1 MTGPGKAEEEEV
13 LHQWDV
19 PGVSGEA
26 PVRIVAR
33 AGHSTTIV
41 GANGAG
47 KSALGVWLNQNN
59 GNSTQVR
66 RLIAHRRLWFQTA
79 GPAITSAQRESTGNN
94 IINWDRQPDSRYLD
108 HADQHRASGALFDV
122 LARVNYENAQMVE
135 MYRNGASPQEVEAR
149 FGPGMLERLNAIF
162 RAAGLVIELKLTAEQ
177 TFNAVNSASK
187 TEYPIFH
194 MSDGE
199 KSALLLAAEVL
210 TATEGS
216 VYIID
221 EPERHLHR
229 SISAG
234 LVEAII
240 ADRRDSHF
248 VILTHDLEL
257 AAALGRGPGQVY
269 SLTRCIW
276 SGQAIGWELFPVDA
290 SAEIPESARLAIL
303 GGRRE
308 LLFIEGDKHSLDL
321 RLYRL
326 LFPNWTL
333 FPAGGC
339 DQVIRAVTGLR
350 GSEPHHWLNARGV
363 VDGDGRTEEEK
374 TSLRERG
381 ILALPVSE
389 VENLYYSDAVM
400 EAVAVRQAE
409 SIDETPATLLTQARA
424 AALKALREE
433 GAPERFAKALT
444 LAMSRRRVL
453 EELPTSVDT
462 SATSITVS
470 FPSPYPDIRSRIAAL
485 LDSDDL
491 DGLIQLVPI
500 RDTAMRDRVARALRF
515 QKFADYEAAARALI
529 RKNEILAAKV
539 RGLIG
544 PMP

>member
-1 MTGPGKAEEEEV
+1 MTTTIAPVNGPGLGEAEAKEV
-13 LHQWDV
+13 LHHWDI
-19 PGVSGEA
+19 PGVNGDA
-26 PVRIVAR
+26 PRRILAR
-33 AGHSTTIV
+33 AGHSATIV

-59 GNSTQVR
+59 GNSARIR

-108 HADQHRASGALFDV
+108 HGDQHRASGALFDV

-177 TFNAVNSASK
+177 TFNTVNSASK

-210 TATEGS
+210 TAPEGS

-240 ADRRDSHF
+240 ADRQDSHF

-257 AAALGRGPGQVY
+257 AAALGRGSGQVY

-276 SGQAIGWELFPVDA
+276 SGQAVGWELFPVET
-290 SAEIPESARLAIL
+290 SAEIPESARLGYPRRPSPTAVHRRREAQPRPTAL
-303 GGRRE
+303 RAAVPELDALPGGRLRS
-308 LLFIEGDKHSLDL
+308 GD
-321 RLYRL
+321 
-326 LFPNWTL
+326 P
-333 FPAGGC
+333 
-339 DQVIRAVTGLR
+339 R
-350 GSEPHHWLNARGV
+350 GDRPS
-363 VDGDGRTEEEK
+363 
-374 TSLRERG
+374 RERTAP
-381 ILALPVSE
+381 LAE
-389 VENLYYSDAVM
+389 
-400 EAVAVRQAE
+400 R
-409 SIDETPATLLTQARA
+409 TQGR
-424 AALKALREE
+424 
-433 GAPERFAKALT
+433 
-444 LAMSRRRVL
+444 
-453 EELPTSVDT
+453 
-462 SATSITVS
+462 
-470 FPSPYPDIRSRIAAL
+470 
-485 LDSDDL
+485 
-491 DGLIQLVPI
+491 
-500 RDTAMRDRVARALRF
+500 
-515 QKFADYEAAARALI
+515 
-529 RKNEILAAKV
+529 
-539 RGLIG
+539 
-544 PMP
+544 